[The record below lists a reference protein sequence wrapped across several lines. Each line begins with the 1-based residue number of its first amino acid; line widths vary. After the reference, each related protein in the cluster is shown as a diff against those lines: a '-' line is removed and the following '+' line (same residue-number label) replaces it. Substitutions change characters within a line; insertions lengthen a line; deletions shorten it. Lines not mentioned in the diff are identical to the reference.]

1 MQVYESVKPT
11 TGTGGLVWHRL
22 GAKTIELIHENVTVE
37 AVQDDLE
44 TLVLNAELLEAVL
57 GTPDPTRKA
66 KEIDIKVSNRLRKHV
81 HDPRFKALAERL
93 EALRQKHEQ
102 GLLISVEFLKELL
115 DLARDVVATEQ
126 AAPPIEQEERGKAAL
141 TELFE
146 EAKSG
151 DTPIM
156 VERVVNDIDAIVRHI
171 RFDGW
176 QDTHAGEREIKKALR
191 KTLFKYQ
198 MHQDTDLFDRAY
210 GYIREYY

>member
-81 HDPRFKALAERL
+81 HAPRFKALAERL

-102 GLLISVEFLKELL
+102 GLLIGPTGTSANTTDGEHCNSLGI
-115 DLARDVVATEQ
+115 RDVPQ
-126 AAPPIEQEERGKAAL
+126 DPPLRNVLL
-141 TELFE
+141 T
-146 EAKSG
+146 
-151 DTPIM
+151 
-156 VERVVNDIDAIVRHI
+156 
-171 RFDGW
+171 
-176 QDTHAGEREIKKALR
+176 
-191 KTLFKYQ
+191 
-198 MHQDTDLFDRAY
+198 Y
-210 GYIREYY
+210 GPL